1 MAIESKTKIKA
12 TAGDFANGS
21 KKKQLPKKNRLS
33 GPKKT
38 VLQQIPAGQ
47 DLLNLDV
54 QLCFPMYAAARLM
67 MQLYKPYLD
76 PLGLTY
82 PQYLVLLVLWERDE
96 LSVKEI
102 GQRLYLDSATV
113 IQILANL
120 EKRGLLER
128 HRLSA
133 EGDGRVVVSRL
144 TSEGKDLKET
154 VREVIWGLAC
164 DFGDNLAEIEKLR
177 APLFKFVKLLH
188 EKRPS

>member
-1 MAIESKTKIKA
+1 
-12 TAGDFANGS
+12 
-21 KKKQLPKKNRLS
+21 
-33 GPKKT
+33 
-38 VLQQIPAGQ
+38 
-47 DLLNLDV
+47 
-54 QLCFPMYAAARLM
+54 MYAAARLM